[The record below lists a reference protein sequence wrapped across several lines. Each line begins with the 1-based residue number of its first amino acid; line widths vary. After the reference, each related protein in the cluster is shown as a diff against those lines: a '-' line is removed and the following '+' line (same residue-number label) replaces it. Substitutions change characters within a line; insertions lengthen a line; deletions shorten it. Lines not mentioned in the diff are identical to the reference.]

1 MGCNNSN
8 WAFNNFF
15 GKLRRWSFDYQT
27 LFFSPQ
33 PCFSFS
39 QRTSLSAPRIF
50 NFPVKR
56 NTFCPW
62 NWKRSIA
69 RIVLVWF
76 HLQRDNEADR
86 LWGKSKSGQ
95 LLLFKSQRREKAT
108 QKFYSNNPTQHGET
122 TCAFRVLTQFRCERR
137 QIQVA
142 VLVLMV
148 VVSCGEK
155 KIPRVHFNMSGSS
168 DEKRIRRLIRQLLRL
183 DAEGSVRS
191 NQPNK
196 KQIFSLDLD
205 GFQDIT
211 TLFLLKL
218 QQLTCLIRNSNTMC
232 KCNNCFVSIQANYVT
247 TAPEGCPNP
256 NAPSFPSFWRMHRY
270 YRLWP
275 NK

>member
-95 LLLFKSQRREKAT
+95 LLLFKSQRIKKKAT
-108 QKFYSNNPTQHGET
+108 QKFYSNNPTQHGEK

-168 DEKRIRRLIRQLLRL
+168 DEKKIRRLIRQLLRL

-191 NQPNK
+191 NQPNQ

-211 TLFLLKL
+211 ILSSEAAAAHLFNTQFKHFLHEQM
-218 QQLTCLIRNSNTMC
+218 QQLFCLNSGSASLEEHL
-232 KCNNCFVSIQANYVT
+232 KAN
-247 TAPEGCPNP
+247 
-256 NAPSFPSFWRMHRY
+256 
-270 YRLWP
+270 
-275 NK
+275 